1 MGSEE
6 SRERIDLG
14 LTPSQSE
21 ERNEG
26 DLHGQEEEVEKEEE
40 KEEERAEENQATDSV
55 PAAEDQGTL
64 QHVTGE
70 ASTSMQ
76 ETLVPAAGLDATLS
90 MPQSTP
96 VQSEVTSL

>member
-6 SRERIDLG
+6 SRERINLG
-14 LTPSQSE
+14 LTPSPSE
-21 ERNEG
+21 EQNEG

-40 KEEERAEENQATDSV
+40 KEEERAEETHATDSV

-64 QHVTGE
+64 QNVIGE

-76 ETLVPAAGLDATLS
+76 ETLVPAAGLDAAS
-90 MPQSTP
+90 SIPQSTP